1 MIQQSYKTSAKL
13 DKDFIMSA
21 SNMPPIDRAE
31 QSAAREIQQAKVI
44 DLNDRVLNLDNPD
57 DKMISAF
64 ANYAVQ
70 TENWQQ
76 NALQALRS
84 DKEGLT
90 PEKLLVL
97 QDHVL
102 NYNVEVS
109 LVGTLARKIVAAVET
124 LTRS

>member
-1 MIQQSYKTSAKL
+1 
-13 DKDFIMSA
+13 
-21 SNMPPIDRAE
+21 
-31 QSAAREIQQAKVI
+31 
-44 DLNDRVLNLDNPD
+44 
-57 DKMISAF
+57 AF

>member
-1 MIQQSYKTSAKL
+1 
-13 DKDFIMSA
+13 
-21 SNMPPIDRAE
+21 
-31 QSAAREIQQAKVI
+31 
-44 DLNDRVLNLDNPD
+44 
-57 DKMISAF
+57 MISAF

-70 TENWQQ
+70 TENWPQ

-109 LVGTLARKIVAAVET
+109 LVEH
-124 LTRS
+124 

>member
-1 MIQQSYKTSAKL
+1 
-13 DKDFIMSA
+13 
-21 SNMPPIDRAE
+21 
-31 QSAAREIQQAKVI
+31 
-44 DLNDRVLNLDNPD
+44 
-57 DKMISAF
+57 MISAF

-97 QDHVL
+97 QEHVL
-102 NYNVEVS
+102 
-109 LVGTLARKIVAAVET
+109 GDAAN
-124 LTRS
+124 LLI

>member
-1 MIQQSYKTSAKL
+1 
-13 DKDFIMSA
+13 
-21 SNMPPIDRAE
+21 
-31 QSAAREIQQAKVI
+31 
-44 DLNDRVLNLDNPD
+44 
-57 DKMISAF
+57 MISAF

-84 DKEGLT
+84 DKEEVT

-109 LVGTLARKIVAAVET
+109 LVEH
-124 LTRS
+124 

>member
-1 MIQQSYKTSAKL
+1 MGPDPRNFNQRVSL
-13 DKDFIMSA
+13 GR
-21 SNMPPIDRAE
+21 N
-31 QSAAREIQQAKVI
+31 
-44 DLNDRVLNLDNPD
+44 DLLIRTFP
-57 DKMISAF
+57 
-64 ANYAVQ
+64 NYAVQ

-76 NALQALRS
+76 NALQALTS
-84 DKEGLT
+84 DKKGLT

>member
-1 MIQQSYKTSAKL
+1 MLYLIVGAGH
-13 DKDFIMSA
+13 
-21 SNMPPIDRAE
+21 
-31 QSAAREIQQAKVI
+31 
-44 DLNDRVLNLDNPD
+44 PD

-84 DKEGLT
+84 DKKGLT

>member
-1 MIQQSYKTSAKL
+1 
-13 DKDFIMSA
+13 
-21 SNMPPIDRAE
+21 MPPIDRAE
-31 QSAAREIQQAKVI
+31 QSTAHEIQQAKVI

-57 DKMISAF
+57 EMISAF

-84 DKEGLT
+84 DKKGLT

>member
-1 MIQQSYKTSAKL
+1 
-13 DKDFIMSA
+13 MSV

-44 DLNDRVLNLDNPD
+44 DLNDQVLNL

-84 DKEGLT
+84 DKKGLT

>member
-1 MIQQSYKTSAKL
+1 
-13 DKDFIMSA
+13 
-21 SNMPPIDRAE
+21 
-31 QSAAREIQQAKVI
+31 
-44 DLNDRVLNLDNPD
+44 
-57 DKMISAF
+57 MISAF

-76 NALQALRS
+76 HALQALRS

-109 LVGTLARKIVAAVET
+109 LVEH
-124 LTRS
+124 